1 MRSMGEVVNLRKWRR
16 AREKA
21 EADAQAAANR
31 SAFGR
36 GKAEKAR
43 DATEEAHRKALLD
56 AARLTP
62 PEKPGR

>member
-31 SAFGR
+31 TGFGR
-36 GKAEKAR
+36 NKAEKAR
-43 DATEEAHRKALLD
+43 DAADEAQRKALLD

>member
-21 EADAQAAANR
+21 EADAQAASNR
-31 SAFGR
+31 TGFGR
-36 GKAEKAR
+36 NKAEKAR
-43 DATEEAHRKALLD
+43 DAAEEAQRIALLD

-62 PEKPGR
+62 PEKPGG